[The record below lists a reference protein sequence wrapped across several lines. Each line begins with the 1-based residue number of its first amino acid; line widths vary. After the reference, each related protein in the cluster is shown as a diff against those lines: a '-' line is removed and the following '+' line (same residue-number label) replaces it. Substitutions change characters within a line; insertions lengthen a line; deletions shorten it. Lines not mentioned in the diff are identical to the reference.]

1 MNRLL
6 AASFIFVFGL
16 AFAHAQTAPE
26 APPPSAPQAAPPS
39 GAAPGGPP
47 AGGPP
52 RMQPSGKEVRAQCQA
67 QADAQGLEGPARKAA
82 VQDCFAKAR
91 PDLAKRQQCR
101 AQGKAQGLADQQLR
115 QFVKQCAAGA

>member
-26 APPPSAPQAAPPS
+26 APPPTAPQAASPS

-47 AGGPP
+47 G
-52 RMQPSGKEVRAQCQA
+52 MQPSGKEVRAQCQA
-67 QADAQGLEGPARKAA
+67 QADAQGLKGPARKAA